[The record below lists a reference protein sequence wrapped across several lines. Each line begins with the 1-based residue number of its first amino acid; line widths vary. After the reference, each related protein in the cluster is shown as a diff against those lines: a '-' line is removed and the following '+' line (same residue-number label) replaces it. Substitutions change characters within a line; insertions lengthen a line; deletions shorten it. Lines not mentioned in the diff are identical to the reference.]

1 MTIPLAFT
9 IGIFAGI
16 VPYLSSGPLFPYF
29 PEIGSPKGCE
39 KYGWLNIVYLNI
51 YNDKI
56 IKEQDVPWVRIKDEI
71 RIAYKKVVELSTICI
86 LFLISWSSL
95 KIAFIVLGSNL
106 VLVYGYAILLAVPFD
121 YSTHLVQRE
130 IWSYMVG
137 YSFCDNDGG
146 YWMDHKSM
154 QQGSNQHKRKYLF

>member
-16 VPYLSSGPLFPYF
+16 VPYLSSGPFFPYF

-71 RIAYKKVVELSTICI
+71 RIAYKKVVEYIYHLYPFFEY
-86 LFLISWSSL
+86 LGYHLKSL
-95 KIAFIVLGSNL
+95 L
-106 VLVYGYAILLAVPFD
+106 
-121 YSTHLVQRE
+121 
-130 IWSYMVG
+130 
-137 YSFCDNDGG
+137 
-146 YWMDHKSM
+146 
-154 QQGSNQHKRKYLF
+154 